1 MKLIIF
7 TLFLLL
13 NALAV
18 NAQHKLIYSD
28 TRFQYVLTVD
38 SVLTTD
44 SVNYDCVVKSIKILT
59 IKNHKLI
66 QVIIPEENHPFCNLP
81 QNQLFIM
88 EDMNF
93 DGIND
98 IRLVQFLPAAAN
110 VPYYCWI
117 YDTAANR
124 FIRNKALE
132 KITSPDFDP
141 KKKLIFSFWQASCC
155 DHGLSTYKY
164 INGHPT
170 LIEQSEFAEDEVD
183 TSKYILTVKKL
194 INGKWKRTKTI
205 EKRESSSNQ

>member
-7 TLFLLL
+7 THFLLL

-88 EDMNF
+88 
-93 DGIND
+93 
-98 IRLVQFLPAAAN
+98 A
-110 VPYYCWI
+110 
-117 YDTAANR
+117 
-124 FIRNKALE
+124 
-132 KITSPDFDP
+132 
-141 KKKLIFSFWQASCC
+141 
-155 DHGLSTYKY
+155 
-164 INGHPT
+164 
-170 LIEQSEFAEDEVD
+170 
-183 TSKYILTVKKL
+183 
-194 INGKWKRTKTI
+194 
-205 EKRESSSNQ
+205 